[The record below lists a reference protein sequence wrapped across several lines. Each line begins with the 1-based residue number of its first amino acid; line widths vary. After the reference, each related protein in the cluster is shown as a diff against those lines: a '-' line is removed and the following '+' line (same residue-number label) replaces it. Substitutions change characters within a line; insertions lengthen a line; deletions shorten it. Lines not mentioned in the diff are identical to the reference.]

1 MATDKE
7 EQAELLFFG
16 TSVALTECNLTDVRS
31 ETLPHRDTFPLIPTH
46 EVETIISGLPTKK
59 ASGPDKVQNE
69 LLKLAK
75 SQLSPILANLFNFC
89 LRSSFYPPKW
99 KT

>member
-31 ETLPHRDTFPLIPTH
+31 DTLPHRDTFPLIPTH
-46 EVETIISGLPTKK
+46 EVETII
-59 ASGPDKVQNE
+59 
-69 LLKLAK
+69 
-75 SQLSPILANLFNFC
+75 
-89 LRSSFYPPKW
+89 
-99 KT
+99 